1 MAGSRA
7 DWKRNV
13 QIHRHESLA
22 LMSTHKLDQRVVDEC
37 QRAGSSIAVVDGDLM
52 IPLVPRHLQDKHLR
66 ALFWLQ
72 VKELIIYGQN
82 HGDLCGVC
90 MNNIS
95 CLQDGLGVSAMFKCT
110 AKTDLVTIALRKK
123 KGEGHGRESKTG
135 S

>member
-1 MAGSRA
+1 
-7 DWKRNV
+7 
-13 QIHRHESLA
+13 
-22 LMSTHKLDQRVVDEC
+22 MSTHKLDQRVVDEY
-37 QRAGSSIAVVDGDLM
+37 RRSGSSIAVVDGDLM

-72 VKELIIYGQN
+72 VKELVIYGQN

-95 CLQDGLGVSAMFKCT
+95 CLHDGMGVSGTFKCS
-110 AKTDLVTIALRKK
+110 AKVDLVTIALRKK
-123 KGEGHGRESKTG
+123 KGEGHGRKSEAG